1 MRIKFKINQRTTCF
15 FFLAILI
22 SYNSFGQVVFE
33 QGYFIDNDDKKTTCL
48 IKNYDWKNSPAKIEY
63 RLNESSEVYSADISE
78 IKEFKVSNIKYQR
91 FTVQIDQS
99 RNELNAISRTKEPE
113 FLEET
118 VFLRQIIEGV
128 ANLYAAGKYRRYFY
142 NVNDSSVKQLIHKD
156 YLVGDQV
163 LTNNSYKAQLWEGL
177 KCSCISVGDIENTR
191 YDKKD
196 LVKIFE
202 KYNNCIE
209 ADFINYDKK
218 NKNVSFNLGIRTGLR
233 GASLSVK
240 NSQNNSQNIDFGNKM
255 SFSFG
260 LEASLIL
267 PFNKNKWAV
276 TFEPTYQYYKAEDP
290 RPNYEN
296 SVDYQSIELP
306 VGITYN
312 IFFSQSSKIFLTF
325 SVVVLDIPFNSS
337 IGSLEVSTGQNLNAG
352 FGYAFRNKY
361 SLEVQYGSPR
371 SLLGNYAFYKSNYQ
385 SVSVIFGYNFF

>member
-1 MRIKFKINQRTTCF
+1 
-15 FFLAILI
+15 
-22 SYNSFGQVVFE
+22 
-33 QGYFIDNDDKKTTCL
+33 
-48 IKNYDWKNSPAKIEY
+48 
-63 RLNESSEVYSADISE
+63 
-78 IKEFKVSNIKYQR
+78 
-91 FTVQIDQS
+91 
-99 RNELNAISRTKEPE
+99 
-113 FLEET
+113 
-118 VFLRQIIEGV
+118 
-128 ANLYAAGKYRRYFY
+128 
-142 NVNDSSVKQLIHKD
+142 
-156 YLVGDQV
+156 
-163 LTNNSYKAQLWEGL
+163 
-177 KCSCISVGDIENTR
+177 
-191 YDKKD
+191 
-196 LVKIFE
+196 
-202 KYNNCIE
+202 
-209 ADFINYDKK
+209 
-218 NKNVSFNLGIRTGLR
+218 
-233 GASLSVK
+233 
-240 NSQNNSQNIDFGNKM
+240 M